1 MTLREFIQGELID
14 IVEWLETNSD
24 MVAWR
29 FIRPNNEIKNGARL
43 VVRPGQLAVF
53 VEQGTI
59 ADVFQP
65 GAHELTTKNLPLL
78 SRLRGWKYGFESPF
92 KAEVVFV
99 STRQY
104 TSKKWGTKTPVMMR
118 DPELGAVRLRVYGT
132 YSMRVGDAEAFVRE
146 LVGANS
152 SFTIDQITDQVR
164 DLVVS
169 RFSEL
174 LGEKAIPILE
184 LAANYRELGDMA
196 SVKLQA
202 ELARLG
208 VELAQLVVE
217 SIALPDEVAAT
228 LDQRTRIALIG
239 DVSAYAQLQAAD
251 AIRDSARNPGGGG
264 AGVGIGVG
272 LAMANKI
279 AGAATQALQ
288 PAAPP
293 PMPAGPPP
301 IPQAAAFFV
310 AENGKPVGPLD
321 RVGLEQR
328 VRGGTL
334 RADTLVWRDGMANW
348 APASQVS
355 ELADV
360 LKG

>member
-1 MTLREFIQGELID
+1 M
-14 IVEWLETNSD
+14 
-24 MVAWR
+24 
-29 FIRPNNEIKNGARL
+29 
-43 VVRPGQLAVF
+43 
-53 VEQGTI
+53 
-59 ADVFQP
+59 
-65 GAHELTTKNLPLL
+65 
-78 SRLRGWKYGFESPF
+78 
-92 KAEVVFV
+92 VFV
-99 STRQY
+99 STRQF
-104 TSKKWGTKTPVMMR
+104 TSNKWGTKTPVMMR

-152 SFTIDQITDQVR
+152 SFTIAQITDQVR

-174 LGEKAIPILE
+174 LGEKAIPVLE
-184 LAANYRELGDMA
+184 LASNYRELGDMA
-196 SVKLQA
+196 SVKLQP

-279 AGAATQALQ
+279 AGAASQALQ
-288 PAAPP
+288 PAARRRRWVHRRFLRLSRSSWRRMASRSVRSIALRSSSASAAASCARTRSCGATAWRTGHRRRKGSGAGRRAGGSVRRNRGDYECASQQRRFQPRAQDRGR
-293 PMPAGPPP
+293 PMPEFQQFWP
-301 IPQAAAFFV
+301 
-310 AENGKPVGPLD
+310 
-321 RVGLEQR
+321 
-328 VRGGTL
+328 
-334 RADTLVWRDGMANW
+334 NW
-348 APASQVS
+348 STSRRRKAS
-355 ELADV
+355 
-360 LKG
+360 G

>member
-1 MTLREFIQGELID
+1 
-14 IVEWLETNSD
+14 
-24 MVAWR
+24 
-29 FIRPNNEIKNGARL
+29 
-43 VVRPGQLAVF
+43 
-53 VEQGTI
+53 
-59 ADVFQP
+59 
-65 GAHELTTKNLPLL
+65 
-78 SRLRGWKYGFESPF
+78 
-92 KAEVVFV
+92 
-99 STRQY
+99 
-104 TSKKWGTKTPVMMR
+104 
-118 DPELGAVRLRVYGT
+118 LGAVRLRVYGT
-132 YSMRVGDAEAFVRE
+132 YSLRVGDAGTFVRE

-174 LGEKAIPILE
+174 LGEKAMPILE
-184 LAANYRELGDMA
+184 LASNYGELGEMA
-196 SVKLQA
+196 TVKLEP

-293 PMPAGPPP
+293 PMGPPP
-301 IPQAAAFFV
+301 IPQAAGLFV
-310 AENGKPVGPLD
+310 AENGKPVGPFD

-348 APASQVS
+348 APASQVTGL
-355 ELADV
+355 EDL
-360 LKG
+360 LKGHNGV